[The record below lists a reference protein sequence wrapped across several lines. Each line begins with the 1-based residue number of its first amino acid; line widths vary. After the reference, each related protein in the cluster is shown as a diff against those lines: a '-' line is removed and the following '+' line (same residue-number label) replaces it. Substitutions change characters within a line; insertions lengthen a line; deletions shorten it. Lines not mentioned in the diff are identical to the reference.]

1 MNANESG
8 ESRSLC
14 WANTKFGR
22 FKAEIV
28 LETVIDNE
36 YYVIVDMLDDQF
48 TKENKTQK
56 FKKQD
61 IEYIN

>member
-1 MNANESG
+1 MNADESG
-8 ESRSLC
+8 KSRSLC
-14 WANTKFGR
+14 WVNTKFGR

-28 LETVIDNE
+28 LETTVDEEI
-36 YYVIVDMLDDQF
+36 YIIVDMLDDQF

>member
-1 MNANESG
+1 MNADESDK
-8 ESRSLC
+8 SRPLC
-14 WANTKFGR
+14 WVNTKFGR

-28 LETVIDNE
+28 LEAAVDEEI
-36 YYVIVDMLDDQF
+36 YIIVDMLDDQF
-48 TKENKTQK
+48 KKENKTQK

>member
-14 WANTKFGR
+14 WVNTKFGR

-28 LETVIDNE
+28 LETTVDEEVYI
-36 YYVIVDMLDDQF
+36 IVDMLDDQF

>member
-1 MNANESG
+1 MNADESG

-14 WANTKFGR
+14 WVNTKFGR

-28 LETVIDNE
+28 LETTVDEEI
-36 YYVIVDMLDDQF
+36 YIIVDMLDNQF

>member
-1 MNANESG
+1 MNAEESG

-14 WANTKFGR
+14 WVNTKFGR

-28 LETVIDNE
+28 LETTVDKEVYIIVEMIDN
-36 YYVIVDMLDDQF
+36 QF

>member
-1 MNANESG
+1 MNADESDK
-8 ESRSLC
+8 SRSLC
-14 WANTKFGR
+14 WVNTKFGR

-28 LETVIDNE
+28 LETTVDEEI
-36 YYVIVDMLDDQF
+36 YIIVDMLDDQF

>member
-1 MNANESG
+1 MNADESDK
-8 ESRSLC
+8 SRALC
-14 WANTKFGR
+14 WVNTKFGR

-28 LETVIDNE
+28 LETTVDKEI
-36 YYVIVDMLDDQF
+36 YIIVDMLDDQF

>member
-1 MNANESG
+1 MNADESG
-8 ESRSLC
+8 KSRSLC
-14 WANTKFGR
+14 WVNTKFGR

-36 YYVIVDMLDDQF
+36 YYVIVEMLDDQF

>member
-1 MNANESG
+1 MNAGESG

-14 WANTKFGR
+14 WVNTKFGR

-28 LETVIDNE
+28 LETTVDEEI
-36 YYVIVDMLDDQF
+36 YIIVDMLDDQF

>member
-1 MNANESG
+1 MNADESG

-14 WANTKFGR
+14 WVNTKFGR

-28 LETVIDNE
+28 LETTVDEEVYI
-36 YYVIVDMLDDQF
+36 IVYMLDNQF